1 MLNVNVRLGCNCNDE
16 IKNIFSQLCKLK
28 PKLQIGSIN
37 CLLYPQSSWV
47 CVQNSVYITGKKRIS
62 VEFVLEIQYVSIIIC
77 TYVLK
82 LVI

>member
-47 CVQNSVYITGKKRIS
+47 CVQNSVYITGKKTDFCRIC
-62 VEFVLEIQYVSIIIC
+62 VRNTIRKHNN
-77 TYVLK
+77 TYELK